1 MKTYVF
7 PGQGSQKK
15 GMGKALF
22 DEFTDLTKKA
32 DEILAYSI
40 KDLCLNDPQN
50 LLGKTNYTQPALYT
64 VNALTWLK
72 KISSEEKPDF
82 LAGHS
87 LGEYNA
93 LFAAGAF
100 DFETGLKLVQ
110 ERSRLMSL
118 AQGGAMA
125 AVIGMDEPTIDKII
139 KENQFSG
146 ISIANYNS
154 QNQIVIS
161 GLREEIE
168 KAKAVFEKAEAQLYV
183 ILPVSG
189 AFHTRFMQK
198 AREEFA
204 GFLENFHFNPIEIP
218 VISNVTAREYEKEKI
233 RELLCEQIISPVKWT
248 DSIIYLMG
256 KGEMTFEEVG
266 PGKVLHN
273 LIKRIAKAGDRYPQP
288 TLQMI

>member
-146 ISIANYNS
+146 ISIA
-154 QNQIVIS
+154 
-161 GLREEIE
+161 R
-168 KAKAVFEKAEAQLYV
+168 
-183 ILPVSG
+183 
-189 AFHTRFMQK
+189 
-198 AREEFA
+198 
-204 GFLENFHFNPIEIP
+204 
-218 VISNVTAREYEKEKI
+218 
-233 RELLCEQIISPVKWT
+233 
-248 DSIIYLMG
+248 
-256 KGEMTFEEVG
+256 
-266 PGKVLHN
+266 GKVE
-273 LIKRIAKAGDRYPQP
+273 
-288 TLQMI
+288 